1 LGIKTKRMFK
11 KHPILIGVILALLF
25 LVVSTFFYPGGSQH
39 DEMSVGFSWRHNYL
53 CNLLNPVAVNGH
65 ENGARP
71 WAIVGLLLLCATAA
85 VFFVRFAKKIPVKSA
100 SNVIKYAVVGA
111 MLAASLTATSY
122 HYVAV
127 TASGTLLM
135 LTLFYI
141 TVFLFRS
148 KLHGFKVLAAVCLL
162 ALYGSSFV
170 YFTQT
175 FLEVLPVLQKASL
188 LLNIALILGLEYFT
202 EAGDFE
208 LSGSIQKI

>member
-1 LGIKTKRMFK
+1 MIK
-11 KHPILIGVILALLF
+11 KHIVLVGIILAMLF
-25 LVVSTFFYPGGSQH
+25 LVASTFFYPGGSQH
-39 DEMSVGFSWRHNYL
+39 DEMTLGFDWRHNYL

-71 WAIVGLLLLCATAA
+71 WAVAGLIVLCATAA
-85 VFFVRFAKKIPVKSA
+85 AFFVRFSKKIMVKSA
-100 SNVIKYAVVGA
+100 SNVIKYAGVGA
-111 MLAASLTATSY
+111 MLAALLTATPY

-141 TVFLFRS
+141 TVFLFKS
-148 KLHGFKVLAAVCLL
+148 KLHGFKVLAVVCLL

-175 FLEVLPVLQKASL
+175 YLEVLPLLQKASL
-188 LLNIALILGLEYFT
+188 LLNLALILGLEYFS
-202 EAGDFE
+202 EVGDFQME
-208 LSGSIQKI
+208 R

>member
-1 LGIKTKRMFK
+1 MFQ
-11 KHPILIGVILALLF
+11 KHPILIGTSLAICL

-71 WAIVGLLLLCATAA
+71 WAIAGLLVLCATAA
-85 VFFVRFAKKIPVKSA
+85 VFFVRFSKKIPAKGA
-100 SNVIKYAVVGA
+100 SNIIQFAGVGA
-111 MLAASLTATSY
+111 MVAALLTATPY
-122 HYVAV
+122 HYLAV

-141 TVFLFRS
+141 TVFLFKS
-148 KLHGFKVLAAVCLL
+148 KLHGFKALAVVCLL

-170 YFTQT
+170 YFTQVQ
-175 FLEVLPVLQKASL
+175 LEWLPVLQKASL
-188 LLNIALILGLEYFT
+188 LLKIALILGLEYFT
-202 EAGDFE
+202 AAEDFQT
-208 LSGSIQKI
+208 GPVK